1 MYHSIVSTSK
11 AWYNMYAYR
20 GSKTARHDVSAV
32 QSVVE
37 GTFFSVFRIWFR
49 KSRLFWTRLHKQDKE
64 RILFIMFI
72 TWYIMTTART

>member
-37 GTFFSVFRIWFR
+37 GTFFQFFVFGSENLDYSEHDFTS
-49 KSRLFWTRLHKQDKE
+49 KTRNGFYSLC
-64 RILFIMFI
+64 L
-72 TWYIMTTART
+72 

>member
-11 AWYNMYAYR
+11 ARYNMYAYR

-37 GTFFSVFRIWFR
+37 GTFFQFLIFGSENLDY
-49 KSRLFWTRLHKQDKE
+49 SE
-64 RILFIMFI
+64 RDFTSKTGNGFYSLCL
-72 TWYIMTTART
+72 